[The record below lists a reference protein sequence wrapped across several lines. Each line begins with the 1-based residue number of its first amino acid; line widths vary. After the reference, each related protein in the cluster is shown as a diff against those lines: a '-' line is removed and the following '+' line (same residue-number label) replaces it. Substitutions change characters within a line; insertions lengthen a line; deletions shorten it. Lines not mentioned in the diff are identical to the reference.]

1 MKSTFGKLAL
11 GAVYLTSSVT
21 GLISMQVRYTDN
33 MINGMWQFSPSK
45 YLCNITTCTDITFLV
60 GNLDA
65 FTATWTTLY
74 AADGNL

>member
-1 MKSTFGKLAL
+1 M
-11 GAVYLTSSVT
+11 VYLTSSVN

-33 MINGMWQFSPSK
+33 MINGMWPSPASK
-45 YLCNITTCTDITFLV
+45 DVCNIPTSTDILFLV